1 MTNPAPC
8 GTTAAYQRHRRYGEP
23 IDDACRQAQTDAARA
38 WRDNN
43 RAALGR
49 RRRANDRAL
58 RLLAELHPQEFIEL
72 LAVEL
77 VAEAER
83 TTDAAH

>member
-49 RRRANDRAL
+49 RRRASDRAL
-58 RLLAELHPQEFIEL
+58 RRLAERHPGEFTALLAAEL
-72 LAVEL
+72 A
-77 VAEAER
+77 AEPE
-83 TTDAAH
+83 TEPTNV